1 MTITKKDALNTA
13 IELVEERI
21 AFYEEESGSQAEAKV
36 GELKEKATILS
47 KMIAQLSKPR
57 SPMSDEAKAKQNELR
72 KAKTAAARSELVAK
86 VAPIIRAAMTT
97 EPQTAKEIF
106 AKCVGLPE
114 DFTAAKV
121 QNVLLREL
129 RDSITVIE
137 AKGKANTYNL

>member
-1 MTITKKDALNTA
+1 MTKKNALTVALNA
-13 IELVEERI
+13 LNLVNTD
-21 AFYEEESGSQAEAKV
+21 EAV
-36 GELKEKATILS
+36 EARATLT
-47 KMIAQLSKPR
+47 KMIETLST
-57 SPMSDEAKAKQNELR
+57 SHTLSDEAKAKQNELR
-72 KAKTAAARSELVAK
+72 KAKTAAARAELVAK
-86 VAPIIRAAMTT
+86 VAPVIRAAMTT

-129 RDSITVIE
+129 RGDITVTE

>member
-1 MTITKKDALNTA
+1 MTKKNALTVAMNALTLVNTDEA
-13 IELVEERI
+13 TEARI
-21 AFYEEESGSQAEAKV
+21 TLA
-36 GELKEKATILS
+36 
-47 KMIAQLSKPR
+47 KMIETLSASR
-57 SPMSDEAKAKQNELR
+57 AMSDEAKAKQNELR

-129 RDSITVIE
+129 RGDITVTE

>member
-1 MTITKKDALNTA
+1 MTKKNALTVALNA
-13 IELVEERI
+13 LILVNTDEATEARLTI
-21 AFYEEESGSQAEAKV
+21 A
-36 GELKEKATILS
+36 
-47 KMIAQLSKPR
+47 KMIETLSTSR
-57 SPMSDEAKAKQNELR
+57 AMSDEAKAKQNELR

-129 RDSITVIE
+129 RGDITVTE
-137 AKGKANTYNL
+137 AKGHANTYRLK

>member
-1 MTITKKDALNTA
+1 MTKKIALTIALNA
-13 IELVEERI
+13 IATNAQYVNPVYDGKETTIKSYTGEEVREVLTKMVE
-21 AFYEEESGSQAEAKV
+21 S
-36 GELKEKATILS
+36 LS
-47 KMIAQLSKPR
+47 TSRA
-57 SPMSDEAKAKQNELR
+57 MSDEAKAKQNELR
-72 KAKTAAARSELVAK
+72 KAKTAAARAELVAK

-129 RDSITVIE
+129 RDSISVNE

>member
-1 MTITKKDALNTA
+1 MTKKNALTVALNA
-13 IELVEERI
+13 LNLVNTD
-21 AFYEEESGSQAEAKV
+21 EAV
-36 GELKEKATILS
+36 EARATLA
-47 KMIAQLSKPR
+47 KMIESLST
-57 SPMSDEAKAKQNELR
+57 SHPMSDEAKAKQNELR

-86 VAPIIRAAMTT
+86 VAPVIRAAMTT

-121 QNVLLREL
+121 QNVLLREM
-129 RDSITVIE
+129 RDSINVNE